1 MPAKITA
8 TCLCRAV
15 QISCGN
21 PVGPGGYCHCED
33 CRKSTGSAF
42 GVNIPFEMSE
52 FRVVCGEV
60 GAFTK
65 STDAGNELTRHF
77 CVNCGS
83 PLYGTSPQY
92 PGRVYVRAGVIDQPT
107 LLEERG
113 VELERVK
120 CSSIDDVLYFLFS
133 DITHDMA
140 SSHAATHGKPGT
152 EFRRLMFQEQ
162 LRLFGTR
169 VKGMAAKKRIGNR
182 GSLA

>member
-1 MPAKITA
+1 MSKRAEIENRFLEVAHKIGVPAGKTIVQFQGDGMA
-8 TCLCRAV
+8 TPYVDLKDSDE
-15 QISCGN
+15 I
-21 PVGPGGYCHCED
+21 YY
-33 CRKSTGSAF
+33 
-42 GVNIPFEMSE
+42 
-52 FRVVCGEV
+52 VV
-60 GAFTK
+60 
-65 STDAGNELTRHF
+65 
-77 CVNCGS
+77 
-83 PLYGTSPQY
+83 
-92 PGRVYVRAGVIDQPT
+92 
-107 LLEERG
+107 EERG
-113 VELERVK
+113 VELEGVK

>member
-1 MPAKITA
+1 MPTA

-21 PVGPGGYCHCED
+21 PEGPGGYCHCED

-60 GAFTK
+60 GSFTK
-65 STDAGNELTRHF
+65 STDGGNELTRHF
-77 CVNCGS
+77 CVNFGA

-107 LLEERG
+107 LLHPASQSWCAS
-113 VELERVK
+113 RVK
-120 CSSIDDVLYFLFS
+120 WSAIDPDLPSYPR
-133 DITHDMA
+133 
-140 SSHAATHGKPGT
+140 GKT
-152 EFRRLMFQEQ
+152 
-162 LRLFGTR
+162 
-169 VKGMAAKKRIGNR
+169 
-182 GSLA
+182 

>member
-1 MPAKITA
+1 MSKRAEIENRFLEVAHKIGVPAGKTIVQFQGDGMA
-8 TCLCRAV
+8 TPYVDLKDSDE
-15 QISCGN
+15 I
-21 PVGPGGYCHCED
+21 YY
-33 CRKSTGSAF
+33 
-42 GVNIPFEMSE
+42 
-52 FRVVCGEV
+52 VV
-60 GAFTK
+60 
-65 STDAGNELTRHF
+65 
-77 CVNCGS
+77 
-83 PLYGTSPQY
+83 
-92 PGRVYVRAGVIDQPT
+92 
-107 LLEERG
+107 EERG